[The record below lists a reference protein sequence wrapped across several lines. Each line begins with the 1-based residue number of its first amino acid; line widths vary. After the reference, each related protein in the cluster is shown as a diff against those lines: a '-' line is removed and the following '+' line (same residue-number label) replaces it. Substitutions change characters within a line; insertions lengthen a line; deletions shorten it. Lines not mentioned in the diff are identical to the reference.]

1 MKFQYS
7 RATVMSSILRKLF
20 GAHTKKVTQKDSITG
35 RNNSFPVPYLS
46 KLEGNQLQP
55 GQSLIVRGYII
66 GRNEFIINLTNGPK
80 VEMEEENDTLDNRL
94 LVIRAHITQK
104 RVFLNACIDGEW
116 GREGSVKHKWSP
128 GDEFDIRVRA
138 HDKYFEAI
146 YIEHKLMAKFAYYV
160 PISNITHIYIN
171 GDVELYTVSWEGK
184 YYQIPYAAD
193 IPGNFYP
200 GRKLYVSALT
210 KKRAKQFTVDF
221 HCGNDIAFRFNPR
234 IIEKKIV
241 RNTRCE
247 DRWGTEEKEAEA
259 PFPFKKKRTFDLLV
273 YCEENR
279 FVFYVDDCLIGTYT
293 HRMGPRGIDK
303 LCIDGDIELQ
313 GVHLK

>member
-1 MKFQYS
+1 MG
-7 RATVMSSILRKLF
+7 SIFRKLF

-46 KLEGNQLQP
+46 KLEGNLLQP
-55 GQSLIVRGYII
+55 GQSLIIRGYII
-66 GRNEFIINLTNGPK
+66 GRNEFIINLTGGPK
-80 VEMEEENDTLDNRL
+80 VEMDAENDTLDNRY
-94 LVIRAHITQK
+94 LVLRANITQK

-116 GREGSVKHKWSP
+116 GREGSLKHKWSP
-128 GDEFDIRVRA
+128 GDEFDIRIRA
-138 HDKYFEAI
+138 HDKHFEI
-146 YIEHKLMAKFAYYV
+146 YIEHKLVAKFAYYV
-160 PISNITHIYIN
+160 PISNISHIYIN

-200 GRKLYVSALT
+200 SRKLYVSALT

-221 HCGNDIAFRFNPR
+221 HSGNDIAFRFNPR
-234 IIEKKIV
+234 IVEKKIV

-247 DRWGTEEKEAEA
+247 DRWGAEEKETEA